1 MSIFNNK
8 PTPDQR
14 PSTRLD
20 VPASD
25 AAISVIGN
33 GMRVI
38 GDIESS
44 GVIKVD
50 GVIDG
55 AVRGARQLLLGKTG
69 AINGDIY
76 AVDAVL
82 GGRVIGTVV
91 TSERVEI
98 QGTSNV
104 EGDIH
109 TKSIVVFEGAMINGA
124 VRMGDGAAPLMP
136 PTGSSDS
143 RIRVYEEPE

>member
-1 MSIFNNK
+1 MSIFNK
-8 PTPDQR
+8 LTSER
-14 PSTRLD
+14 PSTRID
-20 VPASD
+20 VSGSEVAM
-25 AAISVIGN
+25 SVIGT

-55 AVRGARQLLLGKTG
+55 AVRGARQLLLGKSG

-76 AVDAVL
+76 ATDAIL
-82 GGRVIGTVV
+82 GGRVVGTVV
-91 TSERVEI
+91 VADRVEI
-98 QGTSNV
+98 QGTSSV

-109 TKSIVVFEGAMINGA
+109 TKSIVVYEGGMINGT
-124 VRMGDGAAPLMP
+124 VRMSEAIIPSTPTLPQGGDSQVA
-136 PTGSSDS
+136 
-143 RIRVYEEPE
+143 RIDTDVT